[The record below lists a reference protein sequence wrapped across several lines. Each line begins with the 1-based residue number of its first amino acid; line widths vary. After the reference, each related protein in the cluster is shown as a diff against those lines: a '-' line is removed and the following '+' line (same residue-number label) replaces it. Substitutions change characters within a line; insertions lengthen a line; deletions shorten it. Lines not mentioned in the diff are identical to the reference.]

1 MLHKYKVGDVI
12 SILTNGNSLPGTK
25 QLKVGDYVI
34 TKFRK
39 AFTSSD
45 MVYDFKSV
53 RQNSKY
59 EFAYSQNWLE
69 DNSILK

>member
-1 MLHKYKVGDVI
+1 MLQKYKVGDTI
-12 SILTNGNSLPGTK
+12 SVFANGNTLPGTK

-59 EFAYSQNWLE
+59 EFVYSQKWLE